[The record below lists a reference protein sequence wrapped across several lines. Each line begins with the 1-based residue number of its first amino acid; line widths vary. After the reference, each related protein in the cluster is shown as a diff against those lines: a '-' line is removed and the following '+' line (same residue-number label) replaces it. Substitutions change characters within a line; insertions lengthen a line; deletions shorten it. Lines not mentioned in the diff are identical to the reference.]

1 MQKNLECILNRKI
14 EFSITCYLYL
24 KVTNLIN
31 KVKKL
36 IKAKYF
42 YSRPTKKK
50 ILFFDGNNIGII
62 KKYFGSNSYE
72 TLYVRGENLN
82 VSIILKMFLNLKF
95 SFKHYI
101 YFYIQSVDPKV
112 IITFTDNSIFFYKF
126 KKLFPKI
133 KFIAIQNGYR
143 TKNKDIFSELKK
155 MNNSKNELKADYI
168 FSFGK
173 ATSSEY
179 SKYIDSKNIEL
190 GSFKNNLVSIPKE
203 SRKKNNVLFIS
214 QFREADLNHP
224 NYYCTERQLLPLVG
238 KFCKIHNFNLSIAGA
253 SYTKSFEREYFS
265 KILRDFKFKFIR
277 RKSFLS
283 NYELLHKFSI
293 IVFIDSTLGYEAIA
307 RNKKIA
313 VFSTRKIQSNDPG
326 SPFGWPKTINK
337 KGFFY
342 SNVVS
347 EKEVFRVFKN
357 VSSTSKNMWRKKT
370 RKIFEGII
378 NYNFNNKKFFKIIN
392 ENI

>member
-1 MQKNLECILNRKI
+1 MKNSLATIILARGNSKGVKYKNMI
-14 EFSITCYLYL
+14 
-24 KVTNLIN
+24 KVNNLIN

-42 YSRPTKKK
+42 YSKPTKKK

-155 MNNSKNELKADYI
+155 PNKL
-168 FSFGK
+168 
-173 ATSSEY
+173 
-179 SKYIDSKNIEL
+179 L
-190 GSFKNNLVSIPKE
+190 
-203 SRKKNNVLFIS
+203 SRS
-214 QFREADLNHP
+214 
-224 NYYCTERQLLPLVG
+224 
-238 KFCKIHNFNLSIAGA
+238 
-253 SYTKSFEREYFS
+253 
-265 KILRDFKFKFIR
+265 
-277 RKSFLS
+277 
-283 NYELLHKFSI
+283 
-293 IVFIDSTLGYEAIA
+293 
-307 RNKKIA
+307 
-313 VFSTRKIQSNDPG
+313 
-326 SPFGWPKTINK
+326 
-337 KGFFY
+337 
-342 SNVVS
+342 
-347 EKEVFRVFKN
+347 
-357 VSSTSKNMWRKKT
+357 
-370 RKIFEGII
+370 
-378 NYNFNNKKFFKIIN
+378 
-392 ENI
+392 